1 MAKKRPRVPIGL
13 LISIVVLLI
22 LGAIAGPI
30 IQSLATPEQLA
41 NNILLGAVPFILI
54 FVAIVLTFIALIV
67 LVASMLNENI
77 APRPYRLIESMLIA
91 GIVLGVVGMFQPWLH
106 ILYKF
111 GFLVLLV
118 STLGYI
124 LWSHITPK
132 GFQRQEEPGGL
143 SIPDS
148 EIGKIEGGD

>member
-1 MAKKRPRVPIGL
+1 MAKKRPRIPVGL

-41 NNILLGAVPFILI
+41 NNVLLGAVPFILI
-54 FVAIVLTFIALIV
+54 FVAIVLAFITLIV

-77 APRPYRLIESMLIA
+77 APRPYRLVESILIA
-91 GIVLGVVGMFQPWLH
+91 GIVVGVVGMFQPWLY

-111 GFLVLLV
+111 GFLILLV

-124 LWSHITPK
+124 LWSHIAPK
-132 GFQRQEEPGGL
+132 GFQRQEELGVLSISDSDIGKPGG
-143 SIPDS
+143 
-148 EIGKIEGGD
+148 GD

>member
-1 MAKKRPRVPIGL
+1 MAKKRPRIPVGL

-30 IQSLATPEQLA
+30 IRSLATPEQLA
-41 NNILLGAVPFILI
+41 NNVLLEAVPFILI

-67 LVASMLNENI
+67 VVASMLNENI
-77 APRPYRLIESMLIA
+77 ASRPYRLIESILIA
-91 GIVLGVVGMFQPWLH
+91 GIVVGVVGMFQPWLY

-124 LWSHITPK
+124 LWSHVAPK
-132 GFQRQEEPGGL
+132 SFQRQEELGGL
-143 SIPDS
+143 SISNS
-148 EIGKIEGGD
+148 EIGKPGGGD

>member
-1 MAKKRPRVPIGL
+1 MAKKRPRIPVGL

-41 NNILLGAVPFILI
+41 NNVLLGAVPFILI
-54 FVAIVLTFIALIV
+54 FVAIVLAFITLIV

-77 APRPYRLIESMLIA
+77 APRPYRLVESILIA
-91 GIVLGVVGMFQPWLH
+91 GIVVGVVGMFQPWLY

-111 GFLVLLV
+111 GFLILLV

-124 LWSHITPK
+124 LWSHIAPK
-132 GFQRQEEPGGL
+132 GFQRQEELGGL
-143 SIPDS
+143 SISDS
-148 EIGKIEGGD
+148 DIGKPGGGD

>member
-1 MAKKRPRVPIGL
+1 MAKKRPRIPVGL
-13 LISIVVLLI
+13 LISILVLLV

-41 NNILLGAVPFILI
+41 NNILLGAIPFILI
-54 FVAIVLTFIALIV
+54 FIAIVLAFIALIV
-67 LVASMLNENI
+67 MVASVLNQNI
-77 APRPYRLIESMLIA
+77 APRPYRLVESLLIA
-91 GIVLGVVGMFQPWLH
+91 GIVLGIVGMFQPWLH
-106 ILYKF
+106 VLYKY

-132 GFQRQEEPGGL
+132 GIQRQEEIGGL
-143 SIPDS
+143 SLSDL
-148 EIGKIEGGD
+148 EKGKLEGGD